1 MPPTDTRRRRCLSL
15 SLTHSSFMVSRSW
28 NFFMPPLSTQ
38 KVDVDWFSSDVP
50 ILYFSGLY
58 TNFFLFF
65 WICFLWFKWTTA
77 KRISVGEKINFNL
90 YVFTAQAIYS
100 KNILQRAARKKTCV
114 TWKLVLTIFVRIF
127 LRLFRTQLESWQ
139 EIQYFS
145 LSEHQHS
152 YLWVRKDFVAPFLVI
167 PYLLSHNNHAHW
179 IKRASALALI
189 SCASF
194 TRYYARL
201 ELFFCSWTL

>member
-1 MPPTDTRRRRCLSL
+1 
-15 SLTHSSFMVSRSW
+15 MVLAFL
-28 NFFMPPLSTQ
+28 N
-38 KVDVDWFSSDVP
+38 
-50 ILYFSGLY
+50 
-58 TNFFLFF
+58 TNFAH
-65 WICFLWFKWTTA
+65 K
-77 KRISVGEKINFNL
+77 KKINFNL

-100 KNILQRAARKKTCV
+100 KNILQRAAREKKTCV

-127 LRLFRTQLESWQ
+127 LRYSELKL
-139 EIQYFS
+139 S
-145 LSEHQHS
+145 LLAGNSIFFIIRS
-152 YLWVRKDFVAPFLVI
+152 STFIFMSARRFWRAICCALLVI

-201 ELFFCSWTL
+201 E